1 MNAGPAASLT
11 DTGSGPPLVFL
22 HGWGSESSVFAGLV
36 ADLGNRH
43 RCIRIDLPGF
53 GKTPPPPAPWSSGE
67 YAEWLRGLLESIGV
81 NQPVL
86 LGHSFGGKVAA
97 RLAAWGL
104 ARKLVLLGSAGIPP
118 KRPPS
123 YYAKVYTYK
132 TVKLLA
138 KVPVFGP
145 LFRDIQERMSGRAG
159 SADYRAAQGV
169 MRASLVRSVNEDLR
183 PVFAQVPCPTLLVW
197 GRNDTA
203 TPVAD
208 AQTIEKLIPGSGLV
222 VLDNAAHYV
231 FTDQAAAC
239 AKILAAFLEDVHA

>member
-22 HGWGSESSVFAGLV
+22 HGWGSESSVFKGLV
-36 ADLGNRH
+36 AGLSNRH
-43 RCIRIDLPGF
+43 RCISIDLPGF
-53 GKTPPPPAPWSSGE
+53 GKTPPPPAPWSSAE
-67 YAEWLRGLLESIGV
+67 YADRLRGLLETLGV

-97 RLAAWGL
+97 RLAAQGL
-104 ARKLVLLGSAGIPP
+104 ARKLVLFGSAGIPP

-183 PVFAQVPCPTLLVW
+183 PVFAKVTCPTLLVW

-208 AQTIEKLIPGSGLV
+208 GQSIEKLIPGSGLV
-222 VLDNAAHYV
+222 VLEGAAHYV

-239 AKILAAFLEDVHA
+239 SKILDAFLEDGHA

>member
-1 MNAGPAASLT
+1 MSAGPAASLT
-11 DTGSGPPLVFL
+11 DSGSGPPLVFL
-22 HGWGSESSVFAGLV
+22 HGWGSDAAAFKGLTAGLCS
-36 ADLGNRH
+36 RF
-43 RCIRIDLPGF
+43 RCIAVNLPGF
-53 GKTPPPPAPWSSGE
+53 GGAAPPPSPWCSLE
-67 YAEWLRGLLESIGV
+67 YADWLEGVLQTLNV

-97 RLAAWGL
+97 QLAARGL
-104 ARKLVLLGSAGIPP
+104 ASKLVLLGSAGIPP
-118 KRPPS
+118 KRPPL

-183 PVFAQVPCPTLLVW
+183 PVFARVPCPTLLVW

-208 AQTIEKLIPGSGLV
+208 GQAIEKLIPGSGLV
-222 VLDNAAHYV
+222 ILDGAGHFV

-239 AKILAAFLEDVHA
+239 AKILEAFLGNGHD